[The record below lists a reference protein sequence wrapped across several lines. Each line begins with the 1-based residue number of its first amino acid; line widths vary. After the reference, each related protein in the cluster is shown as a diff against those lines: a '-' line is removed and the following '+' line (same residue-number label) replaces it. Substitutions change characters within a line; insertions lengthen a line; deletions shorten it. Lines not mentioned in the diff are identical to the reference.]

1 MEIMCKLCHWPT
13 DQDDV
18 TVRFHSGEV
27 ICLRCQAR
35 TVGDERR
42 VSKRLQR
49 EIATEEDALRN
60 QKIGPDPRIAHLGG
74 M

>member
-1 MEIMCKLCHWPT
+1 MYRCCSCGYLVELDDALTPT
-13 DQDDV
+13 Q
-18 TVRFHSGEV
+18 SG
-27 ICLRCQAR
+27 RCFCVFCER
-35 TVGDERR
+35 HMNGDERR

-60 QKIGPDPRIAHLGG
+60 QKIGPDPRITQLGG